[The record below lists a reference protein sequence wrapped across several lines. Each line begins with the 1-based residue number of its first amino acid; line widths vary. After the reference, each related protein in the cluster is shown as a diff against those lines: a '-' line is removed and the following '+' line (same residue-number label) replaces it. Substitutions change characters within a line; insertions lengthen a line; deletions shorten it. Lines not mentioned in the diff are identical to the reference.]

1 MIEVGNI
8 ITLEN
13 NEEYLVLDQITY
25 NNVKYIYSVR
35 TIDNDN
41 LTDEYLIFEVIKD
54 NDGEFIKAIDD
65 KKLYDELIQQFKE
78 SVSNKILFDDYE
90 TAE

>member
-54 NDGEFIKAIDD
+54 NDGEYIKAIDD

>member
-54 NDGEFIKAIDD
+54 NDGEFIKAIED

>member
-25 NNVKYIYSVR
+25 NKVKYIYSVR

-54 NDGEFIKAIDD
+54 NDGEFIKAIED